1 MIALGVLILAGLV
14 GAEPAQENEL
24 VSYAEAVQCAGLT
37 QAASEL
43 EGGESVEGKRLYDA
57 ALYWSLAAMQAATA
71 AGKSA
76 QAAEG
81 DQTRA
86 RIAAVR
92 RLSAEGAA
100 GRAALRQCLQRTPNL
115 GCSAS
120 PYAQAEPVARPG
132 VCC

>member
-1 MIALGVLILAGLV
+1 MSLLLALTSAVFTLQAAPSV
-14 GAEPAQENEL
+14 GL
-24 VSYAEAVQCAGLT
+24 VSYDEAVRCAGLT

-43 EGGESVEGKRLYDA
+43 EGGESAQGRRLYDA

-76 QAAEG
+76 TVAEG

-92 RLSAEGAA
+92 MLNGDAPEA
-100 GRAALRQCLQRTPNL
+100 RAALQRCQQKTPNL
-115 GCSAS
+115 D
-120 PYAQAEPVARPG
+120 
-132 VCC
+132 